1 MKKVKRPFKKIDR
14 LYFGGNTKKKMN
26 KIKKPYIE
34 DGKLYLSGG
43 KRKQTGGLNGL
54 IASQLLPVGIEI
66 GKYIYIYIYINK
78 KKEKTKNNSI

>member
-1 MKKVKRPFKKIDR
+1 MKKVKSPFKKIDR
-14 LYFGGNTKKKMN
+14 LYFGGNTKKK

-54 IASQLLPVGIEI
+54 IAS
-66 GKYIYIYIYINK
+66 
-78 KKEKTKNNSI
+78 

>member
-66 GKYIYIYIYINK
+66 AKNIYIYINK

>member
-1 MKKVKRPFKKIDR
+1 MKKVKSPFKKIDR
-14 LYFGGNTKKKMN
+14 LYFGGNTKKKK

-54 IASQLLPVGIEI
+54 IAS
-66 GKYIYIYIYINK
+66 
-78 KKEKTKNNSI
+78 